1 MRTMPVVV
9 LAACLVFAAAC
20 STTKAV
26 ESTDAEKQP
35 EVATAAWQA
44 ETDDAQ
50 GGMKPVAA
58 SGRNVDDLKR
68 ENRALK
74 DELAKMHSDRERAGN
89 GQAGSGEAAVA
100 APAAAEVETP
110 RMTVDAVR
118 AALREHGVTSLVVSK
133 NPAGEIF
140 TVLPGSLAFG
150 SGQATLTNEAKI
162 ALRGRAKAVREDY
175 PEVSIRVEGH
185 TDSDPIKR
193 SKWAS
198 NDVLSTA
205 RAQAVAVFFVRDCDL
220 PGDRLETRGFGSSRP
235 VASNSTKDGKAQ
247 NRRVEIVFVN

>member
-1 MRTMPVVV
+1 MRIVPVAV
-9 LAACLVFAAAC
+9 LAACLVLAAAC

-44 ETDDAQ
+44 ENDDAQ

-58 SGRNVDDLKR
+58 SGGAIDDLQR

-74 DELAKMHSDRERAGN
+74 DELAKMRSDGERAGN
-89 GQAGSGEAAVA
+89 GEAAVA
-100 APAAAEVETP
+100 EPAAAEVETA

-118 AALREHGVTSLVVSK
+118 TALREHGVTSLVVSK

-150 SGQATLTNEAKI
+150 SGQATLKNEAKI
-162 ALRGRAKAVREDY
+162 ALRGLAKAVREDY

-247 NRRVEIVFVN
+247 NRRVEIVLVN